1 MDNGKSK
8 HFTELSLDAFTECV
22 EADPKVPYTADELE
36 MVLRNLVNAVV
47 EESYITATPTV
58 DNPALSDD
66 YVFDSEDKKTILK
79 SIGIQHF
86 VGKIVDVGKGA
97 VKRRKKGF
105 PQEYLYVFQYPCRLC
120 RRDAQEGDILSEDV
134 LIYIKINNRKIPY
147 EKVIVISFHKNR
159 PRKN

>member
-36 MVLRNLVNAVV
+36 MVLRDLVNAVV

-66 YVFDSEDKKTILK
+66 YVFD
-79 SIGIQHF
+79 
-86 VGKIVDVGKGA
+86 
-97 VKRRKKGF
+97 
-105 PQEYLYVFQYPCRLC
+105 
-120 RRDAQEGDILSEDV
+120 
-134 LIYIKINNRKIPY
+134 
-147 EKVIVISFHKNR
+147 
-159 PRKN
+159 

>member
-1 MDNGKSK
+1 MDDGKSK
-8 HFTELSLDAFTECV
+8 HFTELSLGAFTERV
-22 EADPKVPYTADELE
+22 EADPEVSCTIDELE
-36 MVLRNLVNAVV
+36 MVLRDLVNAVT

-66 YVFDSEDKKTILK
+66 YVFDSEDEKLILK
-79 SIGIQHF
+79 SIGRQHF

-105 PQEYLYVFQYPCRLC
+105 PQEYLYVFQYPCRLY
-120 RRDAQEGDILSEDV
+120 RRDAQESGILAEDI
-134 LIYIKINNRKIPY
+134 LIYIKINNRKITY
-147 EKVIVISFHKNR
+147 EKVIVISFNKNR